1 MTHNRGKMKTIV
13 VGCGRIGATLAYS
26 LYKRGH
32 EVSVVDDNQSSFN
45 NLPADFQGRIHEGD
59 ALNYDVLVRAG
70 IASCDA
76 LASVTNNDALNA
88 VVAHV
93 AKVEFKVPNIIARN
107 YDPHM
112 RSLFEAL
119 NIQVVSSTSWG
130 AQRIEELMTDG
141 DFRTVFSA
149 GNGEV
154 EVYELVIPVEWQGK
168 KIEELIRCTT
178 CKPLSITRAGRAFLP
193 DGETIFQA
201 GDLLNVAATFDGI
214 NETRA
219 QLHGNKKAG

>member
-1 MTHNRGKMKTIV
+1 MIENRGKMKTIV

-32 EVSVVDDNQSSFN
+32 EVSVVDDNPGSFN

-59 ALNYDVLVRAG
+59 ALNQDVLMRAG

-76 LASVTNNDALNA
+76 IASVTNNDALNA
-88 VVAHV
+88 VVSHIAR
-93 AKVEFKVPNIIARN
+93 VEYQVPNIIARN

-112 RSLFEAL
+112 RALFEAF

-130 AQRIEELMTDG
+130 AQRVEELMTDG

-154 EVYELVIPVEWQGK
+154 EIYELIIPAEWHGK
-168 KIEELIRCTT
+168 LLNDLVRCTT
-178 CKPLSITRAGRAFLP
+178 CKPLAITRAGRAFIPEMDVELHS
-193 DGETIFQA
+193 
-201 GDLLNVAATFDGI
+201 GDVLSVAATFDGI
-214 NETRA
+214 NETRT
-219 QLHGNKKAG
+219 QLRQVKKVG

>member
-1 MTHNRGKMKTIV
+1 MKTIV

-32 EVSVVDDNQSSFN
+32 EVSVIDDNPNSFN
-45 NLPADFQGRIHEGD
+45 NLPADFQGKIHEGD
-59 ALNYDVLVRAG
+59 ALNQDVLIRAG

-76 LASVTNNDALNA
+76 VASVTNNDALNA
-88 VVAHV
+88 VVAHI
-93 AKVEFKVPNIIARN
+93 AKVEYKVPNIIARN

-112 RSLFEAL
+112 RALFEAYD
-119 NIQVVSSTSWG
+119 IQVVSSTSWG
-130 AQRIEELMTDG
+130 AQRVEELMTDG

-154 EVYELVIPVEWQGK
+154 EVYELIIPLEWQGK
-168 KIEELIRCTT
+168 TINDLIKCSS
-178 CKPLSITRAGRAFLP
+178 CKPLALTRAGRAFIP
-193 DGETIFQA
+193 DMVTELHP
-201 GDLLNVAATFDGI
+201 GDILSVAATFDGI

-219 QLHGNKKAG
+219 QLLQVKKAG

>member
-1 MTHNRGKMKTIV
+1 MKTIV

-32 EVSVVDDNQSSFN
+32 DVSVVDDNPNSFN

-59 ALNYDVLVRAG
+59 ALNQDVLLRAG
-70 IASCDA
+70 IGSCDA

-88 VVAHV
+88 VVAHI
-93 AKVEFKVPNIIARN
+93 AQSMYKVPNTIARN

-112 RSLFEAL
+112 RTLFEAF

-130 AQRIEELMTDG
+130 AQRVEELMTDG
-141 DFRTVFSA
+141 DFKTVFSA

-154 EVYELVIPVEWQGK
+154 EVYELIISEEWNK
-168 KIEELIRCTT
+168 RTLSDLIKCST
-178 CKPLSITRAGRAFLP
+178 CKALAITRAGRAFLP
-193 DGETIFQA
+193 EMDTVLQS
-201 GDLLNVAATFDGI
+201 GDVLSVAATFDGI
-214 NETRA
+214 NDTRA
-219 QLHGNKKAG
+219 QLHKQTKAG